1 MVSGIVVLSV
11 LITVV
16 ISLITSYRS
25 EKNSLISMSFQMNS
39 MYASKIAGTVNELFI
54 SEKSS
59 MKANAE
65 QVAKHWA
72 QPEMDELTAYIKRS
86 NSMFNTIIVIDKDGI
101 MRSISPEMSPP
112 LMGKKIT
119 SQGTLQALKER
130 KPLISE
136 PYISAA
142 NALVVLV
149 SHPVYDAKG
158 EYLGFIGGTI
168 RLHESNLLNA
178 ILGQQAGEGGGVG
191 ASAGASAGTSASAI
205 ASAGASAGTSA
216 STSSNASTGN
226 GSYSYVV
233 SSTGALLYH
242 PDKSRIGQHV
252 LENPIFSD
260 LAAGRSG
267 TKRITNTLGVDML
280 ASYSY
285 IEETGWGIVSQTPTS
300 IVLEDAKRPMVHIA
314 TYVVSIMLVIL
325 IAIYW
330 LIGRMSQPLTKL
342 AQYAVML
349 STTKSLQADVPRIHT
364 WNREANALHRAFVM
378 AFSRIRTQL
387 DHLSLEAQTDA
398 LTGLNNRRT
407 MDKYIGTWLQR
418 EIPFTIML
426 LDLDHFKQVNDN
438 YGHEKGDEVLKFL
451 ASSMRAL
458 FEENHIC
465 CRYGGEEF
473 VVLLPEADE
482 GEALRYASQLRRFM
496 AETNSPVGR
505 PVTLSIGI
513 ARYPDIAQD
522 AEMLFRS
529 ADEALYRAKHLGRNR
544 IESASNA
551 VVVS

>member
-1 MVSGIVVLSV
+1 MIRTQGLSTRFMVSGIVVLSV

-25 EKNSLISMSFQMNS
+25 EKDSLISMSFQMNS
-39 MYASKIAGTVNELFI
+39 IYASKIAGTVNELFVA
-54 SEKSS
+54 EKAS
-59 MKANAE
+59 MQEHAL
-65 QVAKHWA
+65 QVAKHWNKA
-72 QPEMDELTAYIKRS
+72 DLDELSSYIQRT
-86 NSMFNTIIVIDKDGI
+86 NPMFNTIVVIDKNGI
-101 MRSISPEMSPP
+101 MRSFSSEAATPQ
-112 LMGKKIT
+112 LKGKKIAT
-119 SQGTLQALKER
+119 EGTLQALKER

-136 PYISAA
+136 PYVSAA
-142 NALVVLV
+142 HALIVMV
-149 SHPVYDAKG
+149 SHPVFNAQG
-158 EYLGFIGGTI
+158 GYLGFIGGTI

-178 ILGQQAGEGGGVG
+178 ILGQQGGAG
-191 ASAGASAGTSASAI
+191 SKAG
-205 ASAGASAGTSA
+205 
-216 STSSNASTGN
+216 TGN

-233 SSTGALLYH
+233 SATGALLYH

-252 LENPIFSD
+252 LSNPVFSE

-267 TKRITNTLGVDML
+267 TKRVTNSVGVDML

-285 IEETGWGIVSQTPTS
+285 IKETGWGIVSQTPTA
-300 IVLEDAKRPMVHIA
+300 IVLKDAMRPMVHIA
-314 TYVVSIMLVIL
+314 SYVVSIMLVIL
-325 IAIYW
+325 LAIYW
-330 LIGRMSQPLTKL
+330 LIGRMSQPLAKL
-342 AQYAVML
+342 AQYAAML

-378 AFSRIRTQL
+378 AFNRIRTQI

-426 LDLDHFKQVNDN
+426 LDLDHFKQVNDS

-451 ASSMRAL
+451 ASSMHAL

-473 VVLLPEADE
+473 VVLMPEADE
-482 GEALRYASQLRRFM
+482 DEVIRFASQLRRFM

-513 ARYPDIAQD
+513 ARYPDTAQD
-522 AEMLFRS
+522 VEALFRS

-544 IESASNA
+544 IESSA
-551 VVVS
+551 VVVT